1 MREEHQPSPG
11 QSLIGRYNA
20 QVYGSGTATV
30 NVYESIAPREVDA
43 RTLDAAAQKLA
54 TLPLDRLPVAGALP
68 PASRLP
74 AFARNTSFVGRETEL
89 ARMADTLKARDLATV
104 AITGLGGVGKSQLA
118 SEFVYRYG
126 QYFMGGVFW
135 LSFANADAVL
145 AEVAV
150 CTIALGQELRL
161 DVRTLPV
168 DEQVHLVLS
177 SWQNPLPR
185 LLVFD
190 TCEEERLLA
199 RWRLRNGGCRMLIT
213 SRRGVWH
220 PDLGVSVVPLDVLP
234 REKSVELLGTYRSDL
249 SVRDRELIAQEL
261 GDLPLALS
269 VAGSYLHTY
278 QESRLGV
285 PKQYLLALRQVNP
298 LEHSS
303 LQQESSTYT
312 TGHTEHVA
320 RTFALSYE
328 QLNPSETIDAT
339 ALQLLAH
346 VACFA
351 PGEPIPRDLLRMTMG
366 PEEDEDEE
374 DRFVKALKRVHAL
387 GLLTT
392 QQAGAQQ
399 MHRLL
404 VTFVQKHLTSTGA
417 ATEAQTAVEEVV
429 LRRAREVN
437 DAGYPAPLLHLQEH
451 LRTVTARASE
461 RGDVMAAVLNAA
473 LGKHLYMIGA
483 YQEAQRY
490 FERALHILEQSLGPE
505 HPDVASPLNGLAG
518 LYKEQGKYAEA
529 ESLYQRALHIW
540 ERSLGPEHPDVAS
553 PLNGLAGLYAKQ
565 GKYEQA
571 ESLYQRALHIWEQS
585 LGPEHPDVASPLNG
599 LAGLYKEQ
607 GKYEQAEPLYQRAIT
622 IGEQILGP
630 EHPDVAS
637 PLNGLA
643 ILYKVQGKY
652 EQAESL
658 YQRAL
663 HILEQ
668 SLGPEHPR
676 TQTVRANYATLLRE
690 MERNTKRSGWKRIL
704 DLFSR

>member
-1 MREEHQPSPG
+1 MREEHQSSPG

-30 NVYESIAPREVDA
+30 NVYESIAPRVVDA
-43 RTLDAAAQKLA
+43 STLDAAAQKLA
-54 TLPLDRLPVAGALP
+54 TLPLGRLPVAGALP

-74 AFARNTSFVGRETEL
+74 AFARNTSFVGREREL
-89 ARMADTLKARDLATV
+89 ARMANILKARDLATV
-104 AITGLGGVGKSQLA
+104 AVIGLGGVGKSQLA

-126 QYFMGGVFW
+126 QYFAGGVFW
-135 LSFANADAVL
+135 SSFANADAVP
-145 AEVAV
+145 AEVAM
-150 CTIALGQELRL
+150 CTITLGQELRS

-168 DEQVHLVLS
+168 DEQVLLVLS
-177 SWQNPLPR
+177 SWQNHIPR

-190 TCEEERLLA
+190 NCEEERLLA
-199 RWRLRNGGCRMLIT
+199 RWRPHIGGCRMLIT
-213 SRRGVWH
+213 SRRGVWKH
-220 PDLGVSVVPLDVLP
+220 ELGVSEVSLDVLP

-249 SVRDRELIAQEL
+249 SVSDRELIAQEL

-285 PKQYLLALRQVNP
+285 AKQYLLTLRQVSP

-303 LQQESSTYT
+303 LQQEGSTYT

-351 PGEPIPRDLLRMTMG
+351 PGEPIPRDLLCMTMG
-366 PEEDEDEE
+366 PEEDEDVE

-392 QQAGAQQ
+392 QQEGAQQ

-404 VTFVQKHLTSTGA
+404 VTFVQKRLTSTGA
-417 ATEAQTAVEEVV
+417 ATEAQTAVEEAV
-429 LRRAREVN
+429 LRRASEVN
-437 DAGYPAPLLHLQEH
+437 DAGYPAPLLRLQEH

-461 RGDVMAAVLNAA
+461 RGDIMAANLNAA
-473 LGKHLYMIGA
+473 LGEHLRMVGA

-490 FERALHILEQSLGPE
+490 LERALRI
-505 HPDVASPLNGLAG
+505 
-518 LYKEQGKYAEA
+518 
-529 ESLYQRALHIW
+529 R
-540 ERSLGPEHPDVAS
+540 
-553 PLNGLAGLYAKQ
+553 
-565 GKYEQA
+565 
-571 ESLYQRALHIWEQS
+571 
-585 LGPEHPDVASPLNG
+585 
-599 LAGLYKEQ
+599 
-607 GKYEQAEPLYQRAIT
+607 
-622 IGEQILGP
+622 
-630 EHPDVAS
+630 
-637 PLNGLA
+637 
-643 ILYKVQGKY
+643 
-652 EQAESL
+652 
-658 YQRAL
+658 
-663 HILEQ
+663 EQ

-690 MERNTKRSGWKRIL
+690 MERNTKRSGWKRVL